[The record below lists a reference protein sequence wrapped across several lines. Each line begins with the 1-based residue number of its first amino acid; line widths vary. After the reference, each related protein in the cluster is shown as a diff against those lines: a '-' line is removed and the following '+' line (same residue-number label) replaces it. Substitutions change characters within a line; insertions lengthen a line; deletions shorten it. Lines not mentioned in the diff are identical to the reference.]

1 MALSS
6 VMEQAMTIL
15 AVEEADSS
23 STPRLKCRRCYINYD
38 REAVN
43 SFEAST
49 TISMMIV
56 CTPIILSLK
65 VPHAENSFPKHYYQ
79 A

>member
-1 MALSS
+1 
-6 VMEQAMTIL
+6 
-15 AVEEADSS
+15 
-23 STPRLKCRRCYINYD
+23 LKCRRRYINYD

-49 TISMMIV
+49 TISTMVV

-65 VPHAENSFPKHYYQ
+65 VPHVENSFPKHYYQ